1 MNGGLEDS
9 KYWYEKGIKY
19 YNQKSFLIAIR
30 CFDRYLNFNSDK
42 GFDAWY
48 MKGNS
53 FYQLH
58 EYSKAA
64 YCFNKSICN

>member
-1 MNGGLEDS
+1 MTEEFHAHN
-9 KYWYEKGIKY
+9 YWYEMGVKHY
-19 YNQKSFLIAIR
+19 ENMEYEIAIR
-30 CFDRYLNFNSDK
+30 CFNRSLECCSSN

-58 EYSKAA
+58 EYDEAIN
-64 YCFNKSICN
+64 CFNKSVS